1 MSKKRADATHNREQL
16 LHAAEELIAQ
26 HGPGISFNLIAEK
39 AGVGRATMFRHFS
52 DKNALM
58 AALCAGIVK
67 RYLEQSDQITKTEN
81 ALELL
86 AEIIFGFPY
95 LVSGAEGFYFTD
107 PECDTLMAQLH
118 APFKRIAQPAQISQS
133 DLTAFVTMLCA
144 YAARVGDAD
153 LRKRARDLLVN
164 GLTIGG

>member
-52 DKNALM
+52 DKNVLM
-58 AALCAGIVK
+58 AALCTGIVH
-67 RYLEQSDQITKTEN
+67 RFLEQSDQITKTEN

-86 AEIIFGFPY
+86 AQFIFGFPY
-95 LVSGAEGFYFTD
+95 LVSGPEGFYFAD
-107 PECDTLMAQLH
+107 PECETRMTQLH
-118 APFKRIAQPAQISQS
+118 APFKRIAQPEEISQS

-144 YAARVGDAD
+144 YAARISDAD
-153 LRKRARDLLVN
+153 LRNRARDLLIK
-164 GLTIGG
+164 GLTIRG